1 VSRSDAWT
9 DALERLRRADLDA
22 IKRTFP
28 RYPHPDLLRAI
39 EVSIQGLEQPDRDRY
54 LDLAVFP
61 KDQPIPKEALCALLS
76 LEDEKTRDFMALL
89 VNRSLAFPAE
99 SEKSLLL
106 HDLQHDLIRR
116 RRRSQLP
123 ALHGRLLDG
132 WGEPTNLTDQYA
144 LRWLPWHLNEA
155 GRALELRRLLLS
167 FDWLRAKLN
176 ATDLM
181 TVLADYNFLPANDKL
196 YLIKDALLL
205 SAHVLARD
213 KEQLK
218 PHLFGRLI
226 SEDTAEIREL
236 LNEIGRSKKS
246 LWLRPITQSL
256 RPPGEPLIRVVKA
269 DFGTVWAMAVSPQAD
284 KAITAGDDGNL
295 KVWDLLTG
303 RLLHTLKGHK
313 QGVTSVTLNQDGS
326 KAVSGSEDFTLKLW
340 DLKTGSE
347 LRSFRGHRYHIN
359 SVAITRDGSRAV
371 SGSSDGTMKVWNLNT
386 GAEVLSLEQEGQ
398 IIAVTVDAEGEIAVS
413 GSDVVKVWHL
423 GTGQPA
429 WTIEARRGAVR
440 SVSVASDRS
449 RLVFGCDDGT
459 VEEWNLRT
467 GLRSCFLIEPGAR
480 TELQT
485 YFGRMAMTLDGGRA
499 ICRHTTRLGSFI
511 VWDLENC
518 ALLYSLEIDTGQ
530 EYGARI
536 YALADGR
543 YAVTASD
550 NQVLMIWS
558 LATDKKPETRKA
570 HADSVKALAPDPQN
584 RWLLSASADKT
595 VKVWDLDRYDLIA
608 SLEGHSN
615 SVQALAITGDGR
627 FAISASED
635 RTLKLWDLKSHLL
648 VHTFESAR
656 LKDTRT
662 Q

>member
-1 VSRSDAWT
+1 
-9 DALERLRRADLDA
+9 
-22 IKRTFP
+22 
-28 RYPHPDLLRAI
+28 
-39 EVSIQGLEQPDRDRY
+39 
-54 LDLAVFP
+54 
-61 KDQPIPKEALCALLS
+61 
-76 LEDEKTRDFMALL
+76 
-89 VNRSLAFPAE
+89 
-99 SEKSLLL
+99 
-106 HDLQHDLIRR
+106 
-116 RRRSQLP
+116 
-123 ALHGRLLDG
+123 
-132 WGEPTNLTDQYA
+132 
-144 LRWLPWHLNEA
+144 
-155 GRALELRRLLLS
+155 
-167 FDWLRAKLN
+167 
-176 ATDLM
+176 
-181 TVLADYNFLPANDKL
+181 
-196 YLIKDALLL
+196 
-205 SAHVLARD
+205 
-213 KEQLK
+213 
-218 PHLFGRLI
+218 
-226 SEDTAEIREL
+226 
-236 LNEIGRSKKS
+236 
-246 LWLRPITQSL
+246 
-256 RPPGEPLIRVVKA
+256 
-269 DFGTVWAMAVSPQAD
+269 
-284 KAITAGDDGNL
+284 
-295 KVWDLLTG
+295 
-303 RLLHTLKGHK
+303 
-313 QGVTSVTLNQDGS
+313 VTLNQDGS

-536 YALADGR
+536 YALAVTPDGR

-558 LATDKKPETRKA
+558 LATDKKPEPEK
-570 HADSVKALAPDPQN
+570 
-584 RWLLSASADKT
+584 
-595 VKVWDLDRYDLIA
+595 
-608 SLEGHSN
+608 
-615 SVQALAITGDGR
+615 
-627 FAISASED
+627 
-635 RTLKLWDLKSHLL
+635 
-648 VHTFESAR
+648 
-656 LKDTRT
+656 RT
-662 Q
+662 QTP